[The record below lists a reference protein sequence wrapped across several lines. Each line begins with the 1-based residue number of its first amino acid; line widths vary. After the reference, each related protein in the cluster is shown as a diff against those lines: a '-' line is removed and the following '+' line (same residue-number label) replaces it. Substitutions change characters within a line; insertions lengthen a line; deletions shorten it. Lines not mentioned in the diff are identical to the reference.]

1 MNISGALISWYK
13 QHKRD
18 LPWRQTT
25 DPYLIWLSEIIL
37 QQTRVD
43 QGLPYYH
50 QFADTF
56 PKICNLAKAS
66 EDQVLKIWQGLGYY
80 SRARNLHR
88 TAQIVCRDFKGKFPS
103 DFQSIISLPGIG
115 DYTASAIASFAWKQ
129 PHAVVDGNVNRV
141 LSRLFGV
148 KEPIDSPKGKK
159 IFKDLATS
167 ILPEQHADIHNQA
180 IMEFGALQ
188 CKPQSPDCASC
199 PFLKICYAAQKQA
212 VNMLPVKTK
221 KMKVSV
227 RYLHYILI
235 RQDEHLYIRKRDDK
249 GIWKNLYEL
258 PFLESAIDWTP
269 DSVIRSEEWKKLFGK
284 SDPQLIKVDAKSV
297 HKLTHQH
304 LHLQTIEVKLRK
316 RSHFPAQSELIRV
329 SLQDIEDYPVPKPV
343 EKILRSRFS

>member
-13 QHKRD
+13 QHQRD

-25 DPYLIWLSEIIL
+25 DPYRIWLSEIIL

-43 QGLPYYH
+43 QGMPYYLK
-50 QFADTF
+50 FASTF

-88 TAQIVCRDFKGKFPS
+88 TAKIVCNDYKGIFPS

-129 PHAVVDGNVNRV
+129 PHAVVDGNVNRI

-148 KEPIDSPKGKK
+148 KEPIDSPQGKK
-159 IFKDLATS
+159 IFKNLATS
-167 ILPEQHADIHNQA
+167 ILPEKHADIHNQA

-188 CKPQSPDCASC
+188 CKPQSPNCSIC
-199 PFLKICYAAQKQA
+199 PFLKTCYAAQHQL
-212 VNMLPVKTK
+212 VDQLPVKTK
-221 KMKVSV
+221 NLKIKV
-227 RYLHYILI
+227 RHLHYILI
-235 RQDEHLYIRKRDDK
+235 CQEEHLFIRKRDDK
-249 GIWKNLYEL
+249 GIWKGLYEL
-258 PFLESAIDWTP
+258 PFLETEKELSPEKVIGLEAWTQ
-269 DSVIRSEEWKKLFGK
+269 LFGNA
-284 SDPQLIKVDAKSV
+284 DPEIIRTEHKTV

-304 LHLQTIEVKLRK
+304 LHLQTIEVRLKNR
-316 RSHFPAQSELIRV
+316 RRFPADKDLIRV
-329 SLQDIEDYPVPKPV
+329 STQNIEDYPVPKPI

>member
-1 MNISGALISWYK
+1 MNISGALISWYR

-25 DPYLIWLSEIIL
+25 DPYRIWLSEIIL

-43 QGLPYYH
+43 QGLPYYLK
-50 QFADTF
+50 FESTF
-56 PKICNLAKAS
+56 PKVCNLAKAS

-88 TAQIVCRDFKGKFPS
+88 TAQIVCRDYKGVFPS

-115 DYTASAIASFAWKQ
+115 DYTASAIASFAWNQ
-129 PHAVVDGNVNRV
+129 PHSVVDGNVSRV

-148 KEPIDSPKGKK
+148 KEEVNSPKGKK
-159 IFKDLATS
+159 IFKELAQS
-167 ILPEQHADIHNQA
+167 ILPVKHAGIHNQA

-188 CKPQSPDCASC
+188 CKPQSPDCSIC
-199 PFLKICYAAQKQA
+199 PFLKLCYAAQNQMVKS
-212 VNMLPVKTK
+212 LPVKTK
-221 KMKVSV
+221 NLKVKV

-235 RQDEHLYIRKRDDK
+235 TQQEDLFIRKRDDK

-258 PFLESAIDWTP
+258 PFLETEKEISPEKVMRLTEWRKIFGDT
-269 DSVIRSEEWKKLFGK
+269 DHEVIRTDRKT
-284 SDPQLIKVDAKSV
+284 V

-304 LHLQTIEVKLRK
+304 LHLQTIEVRLKGR
-316 RSHFPAQSELIRV
+316 RRIPALEEFIRI
-329 SLQDIEDYPVPKPV
+329 STQNIEDYPVPKPV